1 MSSDNRGFFKSGYYL
16 SLVIFLVLL
25 LILGA
30 TTSIWQVVSKNNN
43 EDISSVFG
51 YIDVYSLA
59 QDEGYVFSVCKID
72 DLKDLKED
80 TVILYDKTYDSGK
93 TELMIG
99 TFKRYIT
106 DGDFGNVELK
116 SWQTGTVETYPST
129 YVLGVQT
136 DTDHV
141 AYILVALF
149 NSSIMLWGFTI
160 VPIVVL
166 IVLLIC
172 RKKFSNAN
180 GLTSAKKSK
189 RQQRLAQIGASNK

>member
-43 EDISSVFG
+43 KDISSVFG

-80 TVILYDKTYDSGK
+80 TVILYDKTYDSG
-93 TELMIG
+93 
-99 TFKRYIT
+99 IT